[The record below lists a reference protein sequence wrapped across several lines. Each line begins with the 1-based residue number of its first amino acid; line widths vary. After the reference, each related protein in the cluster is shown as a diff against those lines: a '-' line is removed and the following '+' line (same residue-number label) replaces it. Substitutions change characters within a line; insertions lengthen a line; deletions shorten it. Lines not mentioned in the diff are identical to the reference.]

1 MKDAIQT
8 SDAPA
13 AIGPYAQA
21 VSFGNLICTSGQ
33 IPLTPAGELA
43 AEDIVGQTRQVLAN
57 LRAVLQAAGSDLDR
71 VVKVTIF
78 LQDMNDFAA
87 VNGVYAEHFS
97 EPYPARS
104 TVEVSRLPRDVR
116 IEVEAMAERH

>member
-1 MKDAIQT
+1 MKDPIAT
-8 SDAPA
+8 ESAPA
-13 AIGPYAQA
+13 AIGPYVQG
-21 VSFGNLICTSGQ
+21 VVFGNLIYTSGQ

-43 AEDIVGQTRQVLAN
+43 AEDIAGQTRQVLAN

-87 VNGVYAEHFS
+87 VNAVYAEHFG

-116 IEVEAMAERH
+116 IEIEALAERH